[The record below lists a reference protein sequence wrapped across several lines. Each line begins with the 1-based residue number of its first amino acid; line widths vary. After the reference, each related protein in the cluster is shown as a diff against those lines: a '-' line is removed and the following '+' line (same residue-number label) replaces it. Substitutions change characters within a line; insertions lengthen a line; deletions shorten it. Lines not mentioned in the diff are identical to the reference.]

1 MKNRY
6 KKNTNWYVINIKA
19 RDIQTPQRYIDV
31 FERLNEK
38 DPLIQLRGSRHISV
52 KSTIRV
58 NTWNKI
64 ILPGL
69 YI

>member
-52 KSTIRV
+52 KSYYKSQYLEQD
-58 NTWNKI
+58 NT
-64 ILPGL
+64 PRT
-69 YI
+69 